1 MLRKGMLSTLSNAV
15 QRASVLIIYV
25 IAARDME
32 AGKFG
37 LDSSLV
43 ALAITIGSLSSLSL
57 GQTANRTLSRLRVA
71 RLRVRMAVLIAQAS
85 LVTSSASTVFF
96 LIFSTSL
103 VDFVTGES
111 VECSETAT
119 IAVAVFAISLGAG
132 LRGHIWAEMRYS
144 ALLVSSIASAV
155 TLFAV
160 YGFSS
165 ALNSNLPLLQAYSA
179 MVFTEAVILAAVVGV
194 PLSRSLSLLTAPNW
208 RQLRPVL
215 RFSGL
220 ATLNGLIFTPVNI
233 LLISMITTSLGSD
246 VVGRFNMLV
255 QVRNAIVFLPNGFAS
270 VILTLMSRARGAA
283 DLWRNSLLL
292 TAMAGLGSL
301 PVGLVAYYWRPAGM
315 QTEYIPLLFVTAL
328 TAMIIAMNTNIG
340 QAFLA
345 LGRLWVGIAANVVWS
360 LTTLGLVAI
369 VLAFEA
375 SGLVAVMVAIMLAY
389 LIHTAIQILLINRT
403 TERAK

>member
-1 MLRKGMLSTLSNAV
+1 
-15 QRASVLIIYV
+15 
-25 IAARDME
+25 
-32 AGKFG
+32 
-37 LDSSLV
+37 
-43 ALAITIGSLSSLSL
+43 
-57 GQTANRTLSRLRVA
+57 
-71 RLRVRMAVLIAQAS
+71 
-85 LVTSSASTVFF
+85 
-96 LIFSTSL
+96 
-103 VDFVTGES
+103 
-111 VECSETAT
+111 
-119 IAVAVFAISLGAG
+119 
-132 LRGHIWAEMRYS
+132 
-144 ALLVSSIASAV
+144 
-155 TLFAV
+155 
-160 YGFSS
+160 
-165 ALNSNLPLLQAYSA
+165 
-179 MVFTEAVILAAVVGV
+179 
-194 PLSRSLSLLTAPNW
+194 
-208 RQLRPVL
+208 
-215 RFSGL
+215 
-220 ATLNGLIFTPVNI
+220 
-233 LLISMITTSLGSD
+233 MITTSLGSD